1 MKWDSIASLGTAV
14 LISKLNDH
22 LNEIDEAANAQME
35 MLTKQMAKT
44 QGITVELKVRD
55 QMAWV
60 RAMENIRNA
69 VEEIILNELIYA

>member
-1 MKWDSIASLGTAV
+1 
-14 LISKLNDH
+14 
-22 LNEIDEAANAQME
+22 ME

-44 QGITVELKVRD
+44 QGITDELKVKD

-69 VEEIILNELIYA
+69 AEEIILNELIYV